1 MKPNII
7 IVGPSGS
14 GKSSSM
20 RNLDPK
26 STAVINTERK
36 QLPFKNANEFM
47 NVPVK
52 SVSEFHTALDKAMES
67 DKVDTIVIESFTS
80 LIEIIYREAEI
91 RYKGFDIW
99 GYYNKEIGRIL
110 DKSKNSDKYVVFTA
124 IDGVYDG
131 DNGVEERYVAVDGNR
146 WKKRVEKEFV
156 VSLYTDAKATDEGVQ
171 YRFRTNTSG
180 RDSAKSPMGMFKE
193 LHIDNCL
200 RKVIRGCKD
209 YYTEPQTA
217 IMNSTFAATRIKVSD
232 VVDKV

>member
-36 QLPFKNANEFM
+36 QLPFKNANDFM

-52 SVSEFHTALDKAMES
+52 SVSEFHSALDKAMES
-67 DKVDTIVIESFTS
+67 DKIKTIVIESFTS

-110 DKSKNSDKYVVFTA
+110 DKSKNSDKYVIFTA

-131 DNGVEERYVAVDGNR
+131 DNGVEERFVAIDGNR

-156 VSLYTDAKATDEGVQ
+156 ICLFTDTKATDEGVQ
-171 YRFRTNTSG
+171 YRFRTNTTG
-180 RDSAKSPMGMFKE
+180 RDSAKSPMGMFLD
-193 LHIDNCL
+193 LHIDNDL
-200 RKVIRGCKD
+200 KQVINACKS
-209 YYTEPQTA
+209 YYSEPQTA
-217 IMNSTFAATRIKVSD
+217 IMNSTFAKESV
-232 VVDKV
+232 

>member
-1 MKPNII
+1 
-7 IVGPSGS
+7 
-14 GKSSSM
+14 M

-36 QLPFKNANEFM
+36 QLPFKNANDFM

-52 SVSEFHTALDKAMES
+52 SVSEFHSALDKAMES
-67 DKVDTIVIESFTS
+67 DKIKTIVIESFTS

-110 DKSKNSDKYVVFTA
+110 DKSKNSDKYVIFTA

-131 DNGVEERYVAVDGNR
+131 DNGVEERFVAIDGNR

-156 VSLYTDAKATDEGVQ
+156 ICLFTDTKATDEGVQ
-171 YRFRTNTSG
+171 YRFRTNTTG
-180 RDSAKSPMGMFKE
+180 RDSAKSPMGMFLD
-193 LHIDNCL
+193 LHIDNDL
-200 RKVIRGCKD
+200 KQVIDACRT
-209 YYTEPQTA
+209 YYSEPQTA
-217 IMNSTFAATRIKVSD
+217 IMNSTFAKESV
-232 VVDKV
+232 

>member
-36 QLPFKNANEFM
+36 QLPFKNANDFM

-52 SVSEFHTALDKAMES
+52 SVSEFHSALDKAMES
-67 DKVDTIVIESFTS
+67 DKIKTIVIESFTS
-80 LIEIIYREAEI
+80 LIEIIYRESEI

-110 DKSKNSDKYVVFTA
+110 DKSKNSDKYVIFTA

-131 DNGVEERYVAVDGNR
+131 DNGVEERFVAIDGNR

-156 VSLYTDAKATDEGVQ
+156 ICLFTDTKATDEGVQ
-171 YRFRTNTSG
+171 YRFRTNTTG
-180 RDSAKSPMGMFKE
+180 RDSAKSPMGMFLD
-193 LHIDNCL
+193 LHIDNDL
-200 RKVIRGCKD
+200 KQVINACKS
-209 YYTEPQTA
+209 YYSEPQTA
-217 IMNSTFAATRIKVSD
+217 IMNSTFAKESV
-232 VVDKV
+232 

>member
-36 QLPFKNANEFM
+36 QLPFKNANDFM

-52 SVSEFHTALDKAMES
+52 SVSEFHSALDKAMES
-67 DKVDTIVIESFTS
+67 DKIKTIVIESFTS

-110 DKSKNSDKYVVFTA
+110 DKSKNSDKYVIFTA

-131 DNGVEERYVAVDGNR
+131 DNGVEERFVAIDGNR

-156 VSLYTDAKATDEGVQ
+156 ICLFTDTKATDEGVQ
-171 YRFRTNTSG
+171 YRFRTNTTG
-180 RDSAKSPMGMFKE
+180 RDSAKSPMGMFLD
-193 LHIDNCL
+193 LHIDNDL
-200 RKVIRGCKD
+200 KEVINACRT
-209 YYTEPQTA
+209 YYSEPQTA
-217 IMNSTFAATRIKVSD
+217 IMNSTFAKESV
-232 VVDKV
+232 

>member
-26 STAVINTERK
+26 RTAVLNTERK

-47 NVPVK
+47 NVPIK
-52 SVSEFHTALDKAMES
+52 SVSEFHSALDKAMSS
-67 DKVDTIVIESFTS
+67 DKIDTIVVESFTS
-80 LIEIIYREAEI
+80 LIEIIFREADV
-91 RYKGFDIW
+91 RYKGFDVW
-99 GYYNKEIGRIL
+99 SYYNKEIDKIL

-156 VSLYTDAKATDEGVQ
+156 LALFTDVRATDDGVT
-171 YRFRTNTSG
+171 YRFRTNTTG
-180 RDSAKSPMGMFKE
+180 RDSAKSPMDMFE
-193 LHIDNCL
+193 SLHIDNCI
-200 RKVIRGCKD
+200 KSIIDKCEE
-209 YYTEPQTA
+209 YY
-217 IMNSTFAATRIKVSD
+217 K
-232 VVDKV
+232 

>member
-36 QLPFKNANEFM
+36 QLPFKNANDFM

-52 SVSEFHTALDKAMES
+52 SVSEFHSALDKAMES
-67 DKVDTIVIESFTS
+67 DKIKTIVIESFTS

-110 DKSKNSDKYVVFTA
+110 DKSKNSDKYVIFTA

-131 DNGVEERYVAVDGNR
+131 DNGVEERYVAIDGNR

-156 VSLYTDAKATDEGVQ
+156 ICLFTDTKATDEGVQ
-171 YRFRTNTSG
+171 YRFRTNTTG
-180 RDSAKSPMGMFKE
+180 RDSAKSPMGMFLD
-193 LHIDNCL
+193 LHIDNDL
-200 RKVIRGCKD
+200 KEVINACRT
-209 YYTEPQTA
+209 YYSEPQTA
-217 IMNSTFAATRIKVSD
+217 IMNSTFAKESV
-232 VVDKV
+232 

>member
-36 QLPFKNANEFM
+36 QLPFKNANDFM

-52 SVSEFHTALDKAMES
+52 SVSEFHSALDKAMES
-67 DKVDTIVIESFTS
+67 DKIKTIVIESFTS

-110 DKSKNSDKYVVFTA
+110 DKSKNSDKYVIFTA

-131 DNGVEERYVAVDGNR
+131 DNGVEERFVAIDGNR

-156 VSLYTDAKATDEGVQ
+156 ICLFTDTKATDEGVQ
-171 YRFRTNTSG
+171 YRFRTNTTG
-180 RDSAKSPMGMFKE
+180 RDSAKSPMGMFLD
-193 LHIDNCL
+193 LHIDNDL
-200 RKVIRGCKD
+200 KQVINACRT
-209 YYTEPQTA
+209 YYSEPQTA
-217 IMNSTFAATRIKVSD
+217 IMNSTFAKESV
-232 VVDKV
+232 

>member
-26 STAVINTERK
+26 TTAVLNTERK

-47 NVPVK
+47 NVPIK
-52 SVSEFHTALDKAMES
+52 SVSEFHTALDKAMSS
-67 DKVDTIVIESFTS
+67 DKIKTIVIESFTS
-80 LIEIIYREAEI
+80 LIEIIFREADI
-91 RYKGFDIW
+91 RYKGFDVW
-99 GYYNKEIGRIL
+99 SYYNKEIDKIL

-156 VSLYTDAKATDEGVQ
+156 IALFTDTRATDEGVQ
-171 YRFRTNTSG
+171 YRFRTNTTG
-180 RDSAKSPMGMFKE
+180 RDSAKSPMSMFND
-193 LHIDNCL
+193 LHIDNDL
-200 RKVIRGCKD
+200 SIVINSCEE
-209 YYTEPQTA
+209 YY
-217 IMNSTFAATRIKVSD
+217 K
-232 VVDKV
+232 